1 MKVSGWDRKHVIM
14 CFDMK
19 NIESAKA
26 ILVVAAGW
34 ELETP
39 EKHYNGSM
47 LWKCEGVQVLREGCG
62 RKSSWTSVQSL
73 PDLAKSR
80 IQLDMS
86 LLYTIN
92 QN

>member
-1 MKVSGWDRKHVIM
+1 
-14 CFDMK
+14 MK
-19 NIESAKA
+19 NIGSAKA
-26 ILVVAAGW
+26 GLVVAAGW

-39 EKHYNGSM
+39 GKHYNGSM
-47 LWKCEGVQVLREGCG
+47 SWKCEDVQALREGCG

-73 PDLAKSR
+73 PDLAKSGIR
-80 IQLDMS
+80 LDTS